1 MNSHPWRIAFFGTP
15 AFAVP
20 ILQGLLHG
28 PDEVVVVV
36 TQPDRE
42 RGRGRRVT
50 ASPVKELASRYHR
63 KILQPEKVRDERFQ
77 EELRALELD
86 SLAVAAY
93 GQLLPKSLLLLPR
106 HGAVNVHA
114 SLLPKY
120 RGAAPISWVIFRGEK
135 TTGVTTMMMDEGMDT
150 GDILLQREIPVDPQ
164 ETAETLHDK
173 LAILGATLLLESLA
187 GLKEGKLHPI
197 SQDHAKA
204 TYAPL
209 LKKEDGR
216 INWERTAEE
225 VGRQVRALC
234 PWPGAFTEL
243 GGESLKIHRGEVR
256 KRRGQEKAGTIL
268 WVGSDSIE
276 VAAGGGSYVILEV
289 QPEGKRRM
297 SAREF
302 LAGRSVKVGT
312 VLGEPRDGGMGS
324 GS

>member
-93 GQLLPKSLLLLPR
+93 GQLLPKSLLLLPS

-120 RGAAPISWVIFRGEK
+120 RGAAPIPWVIFRGEK

-164 ETAETLHDK
+164 ETAEILHDK

>member
-1 MNSHPWRIAFFGTP
+1 MNFHPWRIAFFGTP

-20 ILQGLLHG
+20 ILQGLLQG
-28 PDEVVVVV
+28 PDEVVAVV

-50 ASPVKELASRYHR
+50 ASPVKELASRHHR
-63 KILQPEKVRDERFQ
+63 KVLQPEKARDERFQ

-93 GQLLPKSLLLLPR
+93 GQLLPRSILLLAK

-114 SLLPKY
+114 SLLPKF
-120 RGAAPISWVIFRGEK
+120 RGAAPIPWVIFRGEK

-173 LAILGATLLLESLA
+173 LAILGVTLLLETLA
-187 GLKEGKLHPI
+187 GLKEGRLHST

-216 INWERTAEE
+216 IDWGKTAEE
-225 VGRQVRALC
+225 IGRQVRAFC

-256 KRRGQEKAGTIL
+256 KKRGQERAGTIL

-276 VAAGGGSYVILEV
+276 VATGGGSYVILGV

-297 SAREF
+297 SAGEF